1 MTVATGQ
8 KSEKHV
14 VLTKFWVW
22 QWAIATPFCHK
33 KNRWNFVEIR
43 SISDYNNCLAT
54 KSQRN
59 SNETFLVAKR
69 VATCGQ
75 QNPNEIL
82 TKSQRYVFKP
92 KLVIPNLLQMTN
104 YHART
109 TYQYIINTNY
119 LICFCCYL
127 ARIQPSPVSL
137 NHIQCFDL
145 SPQHIQQWN
154 KATHPKQRHKDQ
166 ELTTTPLCCR
176 VYPKF

>member
-1 MTVATGQ
+1 MWQNCVAMTVATGQ
-8 KSEKHV
+8 KSKKHV

-33 KNRWNFVEIR
+33 KNRWNFVEIFVQ
-43 SISDYNNCLAT
+43 CLTIIIALQRNLST

-75 QNPNEIL
+75 RNPNEIP

-104 YHART
+104 YHARI
-109 TYQYIINTNY
+109 TYQYIYIY
-119 LICFCCYL
+119 IY
-127 ARIQPSPVSL
+127 IY
-137 NHIQCFDL
+137 I
-145 SPQHIQQWN
+145 
-154 KATHPKQRHKDQ
+154 
-166 ELTTTPLCCR
+166 
-176 VYPKF
+176 